1 MLTLEKAESIQ
12 DSLIVSLWVFVAGL
26 IWSIIVV
33 VISLFLWN
41 NTDIFAGFRNSGS
54 ISNSFIVCN
63 PCLNNYYMSFDLFYT
78 LNDKLWK
85 IQKK

>member
-41 NTDIFAGFRNSGS
+41 NTDIFAGFL
-54 ISNSFIVCN
+54 V
-63 PCLNNYYMSFDLFYT
+63 LDLEQM
-78 LNDKLWK
+78 LKLY
-85 IQKK
+85 IQ

>member
-12 DSLIVSLWVFVAGL
+12 DSWWFLFESLLGL

-54 ISNSFIVCN
+54 RFGTNVE
-63 PCLNNYYMSFDLFYT
+63 T
-78 LNDKLWK
+78 LY
-85 IQKK
+85 Q